1 MRVLHMPGC
10 LQSAGAALD
19 SVLTCYMLPRCS
31 LLCGHRWKQHLASQ
45 PQAAL
50 TVPPHVH
57 SRRSCCR
64 CHEDMSLKL
73 LDLAVEEASEGLPE
87 DHFLRQQENI
97 DAAKNMIM
105 GVTEGIDIEKTWLY
119 TIVNNRQSGVLPL
132 SSLFVWWIP
141 RCPVLSQH
149 PGLCIQYH
157 LLFYITNPYTHV
169 GAVFP

>member
-1 MRVLHMPGC
+1 
-10 LQSAGAALD
+10 
-19 SVLTCYMLPRCS
+19 
-31 LLCGHRWKQHLASQ
+31 
-45 PQAAL
+45 
-50 TVPPHVH
+50 
-57 SRRSCCR
+57 
-64 CHEDMSLKL
+64 MSLKL

-132 SSLFVWWIP
+132 SSLSVWWIP

-149 PGLCIQYH
+149 PGLCMQCH
-157 LLFYITNPYTHV
+157 LLFEITTPYTQLGQFSREDRISRVQELFRLHDQLST
-169 GAVFP
+169 GHE